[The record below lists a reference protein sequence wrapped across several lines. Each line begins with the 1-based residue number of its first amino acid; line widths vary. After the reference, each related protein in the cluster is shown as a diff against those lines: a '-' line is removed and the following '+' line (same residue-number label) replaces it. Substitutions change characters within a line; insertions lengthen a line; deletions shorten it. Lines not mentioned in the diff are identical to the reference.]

1 MKLEYWIYFEPGE
14 KEKLIDIMQR
24 ENNILS
30 ANIAI
35 QEEFNVS
42 MTDAAKI
49 IDTYNKRIK
58 K

>member
-24 ENNILS
+24 ENNILT

-42 MTDAAKI
+42 MTEAAKNN
-49 IDTYNKRIK
+49 DTYNKRIK

>member
-1 MKLEYWIYFEPGE
+1 MKLEYWIYFDPGE

-24 ENNILS
+24 ENNILT

>member
-14 KEKLIDIMQR
+14 KEKLIDIIQR
-24 ENNILS
+24 ENNILT

>member
-24 ENNILS
+24 ENNILT